1 MRVAV
6 DDGYTC
12 FLCPFV
18 KLFALIV
25 EHTNSIGVDGTS
37 HPSSSTVVV
46 TMLVR
51 NKWNILKSI
60 RPKRPSRNK
69 SIISRM
75 ERHEWSFNW
84 KLNLNE
90 SCKLFRS
97 KAMHNQVNIIY
108 NNRNTNANTT
118 ATIHQQQ
125 QNGKM
130 DMDDDLVLSS
140 CVCGVTGE
148 WTMAITLSC
157 GYNSV

>member
-1 MRVAV
+1 M
-6 DDGYTC
+6 
-12 FLCPFV
+12 LFV
-18 KLFALIV
+18 
-25 EHTNSIGVDGTS
+25 SIRQAICIDRRAYKFNRSRWYITS
-37 HPSSSTVVV
+37 TIPTVVV